1 MVALPIIANPKTR
14 SNVPARAPKET
25 KMNRALLLIPSLA
38 LLLPSLAEAQ
48 CPDGASFCAEI
59 EVEGSV
65 SIGGRRQAPPPP
77 PPSDD
82 NIVDVEVEVDA
93 APPPPPAN
101 VQVHPRRRGRVVV
114 VRPAP
119 QAPPPQTVV
128 VAPPPPPQRETTITV
143 TRTTNQVHVRRQ
155 QRWNRKFG
163 LTARAAGMLSSQVQ
177 MGGLQLGARFRA
189 SRVFGVELGFGT
201 YAGVDYNGND
211 RREHPVTFDFMFFLP
226 KQSRFQAYMLVGG
239 GFSFAAVD
247 TDPDFID
254 DWDEFDTRYAYIGG
268 QLGLGMEWR
277 LSPLFALSADVRG
290 FLRTRI
296 DEDRDRN
303 PEFEDRATGQTTN
316 TSAGVV
322 GTVGMHFYF

>member
-1 MVALPIIANPKTR
+1 M
-14 SNVPARAPKET
+14 
-25 KMNRALLLIPSLA
+25 MNRALLLIPSLA

-65 SIGGRRQAPPPP
+65 SIGGRRQPPPPP

-82 NIVDVEVEVDA
+82 NIVDVEVEIDQ
-93 APPPPPAN
+93 APPPPPAQ

-119 QAPPPQTVV
+119 QAPQPQPVV
-128 VAPPPPPQRETTITV
+128 VQPPPPRHTV
-143 TRTTNQVHVRRQ
+143 VTVQTTRTTNNRVQVRRA

-163 LTARAAGMLSSQVQ
+163 LTARAGGMFNQHVQ

-189 SRVFGVELGFGT
+189 SRVFGVELGFGS
-201 YAGVDYNGND
+201 YGGADYEGNS
-211 RREHPVTFDFMFFLP
+211 RREHPITFDFMFFLP
-226 KQSRFQAYMLVGG
+226 KESRFQAYMLVGG
-239 GFSFAAVD
+239 GFSFAQVD

-254 DWDEFDTRYAYIGG
+254 DWDDFDTRYAYIGG
-268 QLGLGMEWR
+268 QLGLGVEWR

-303 PEFEDRATGQTTN
+303 PEFVDGSRSTN
-316 TSAGVV
+316 TSAGVL